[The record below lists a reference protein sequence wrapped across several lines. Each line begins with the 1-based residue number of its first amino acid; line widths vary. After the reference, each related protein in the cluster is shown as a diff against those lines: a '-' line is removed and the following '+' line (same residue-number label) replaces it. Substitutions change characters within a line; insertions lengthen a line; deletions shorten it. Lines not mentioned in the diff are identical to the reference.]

1 MKFKNFLLIII
12 FKRKEKEFRMEKLDE
27 IALEIKS
34 LEKRYSRYL
43 KEKERVRKRQQDVH
57 FTPKDKEIL
66 IETFVIANIVENL
79 VSKAISRLI

>member
-1 MKFKNFLLIII
+1 
-12 FKRKEKEFRMEKLDE
+12 MENLFN
-27 IALEIKS
+27 LENELKA
-34 LEKRYSRYL
+34 LEKRYQRYI

-79 VSKAISRLI
+79 INKAISKII

>member
-1 MKFKNFLLIII
+1 
-12 FKRKEKEFRMEKLDE
+12 MENLFN
-27 IALEIKS
+27 LENELKA
-34 LEKRYSRYL
+34 LEKRYQRYI

-79 VSKAISRLI
+79 INKAISKIIWKSLTLKK